1 MSYPPQGYTMS
12 TGLLS
17 NLIIDID
24 KDWNAKKIS
33 NVAEVSVGD
42 AVFANNWRLTE
53 IENGIALIDEKGRI
67 VRRWTNER
75 EAKEAR
81 V

>member
-42 AVFANNWRLTE
+42 VVFANNWRLTE

-75 EAKEAR
+75 EAKETR

>member
-1 MSYPPQGYTMS
+1 MS

-42 AVFANNWRLTE
+42 VVFANNWRLTE

-75 EAKEAR
+75 DAKETR